1 MVRIL
6 TVVITFLILGCG
18 QKEERKTEG
27 ERSKVEEA
35 VREAVTKE
43 LRIYESA
50 KQSLEKVE
58 KEAQERRE
66 KEKEVK

>member
-1 MVRIL
+1 MVKIL
-6 TVVITFLILGCG
+6 TVVIALPLLGCG
-18 QKEERKTEG
+18 QKEGGKSEG
-27 ERSKVEEA
+27 EKSKVEEA

-50 KQSLEKVE
+50 KQSLEKIE
-58 KEAQERRE
+58 KEAQQRRE